1 MGFFG
6 EEYRKICKIFLTVNQ
21 PVTKKL
27 EIFFIEKFDN
37 SKNFSIFA
45 MSNETR
51 SITIKKLKNGNTK
64 N

>member
-21 PVTKKL
+21 SVTKKL
-27 EIFFIEKFDN
+27 EIFFIEKFDI
-37 SKNFSIFA
+37 SKNFSIFV
-45 MSNETR
+45 MQKQINNKR
-51 SITIKKLKNGNTK
+51 YDNTK